1 MKCIYCGNDNVDGMM
16 YCGNCGQKIISS
28 NAPGYDPKKVVD
40 VIERVAYSF
49 IYLLIFIVSFLDW
62 HAFSDFGEFRYNPYS
77 AHVIVLEHYV
87 KGARGWTI
95 FLLIIV
101 QLFILL
107 ALLNAALGKKTV
119 MRGWC
124 GGSLAVSILLEIVIW
139 GAIEKGHP
147 TVGFWLVLIFSIIG
161 LCNFTDI
168 FTASLKKKD
177 VPIKPIYDRPV
188 QESQYS
194 VVACYGEN
202 ITIEG
207 APFDCLKSN
216 LVIDKKGV
224 RYVENIFKN
233 HDLKVITG
241 IQVDVYGMD
250 SFGTSTE
257 NIFKYAYQDM
267 NLLCGA
273 EWGQGIY
280 IPFSNPNTRQYTMYV
295 NMVMFSDGTIW
306 ESGGKN
312 WIVCPEKET
321 LEETDGVYGN
331 AYEGF
336 NFYQHSEAMSNMN
349 NSAIEM
355 RNYLKQFQ
363 FYDNKFLAV
372 MKEVEEMAEFERLY
386 GKPHKNCLL
395 ILERIYNETR

>member
-1 MKCIYCGNDNVDGMM
+1 MKCIYCGRDNADGIM

-62 HAFSDFGEFRYNPYS
+62 HAFTDYGEFRYNPYYT
-77 AHVIVLEHYV
+77 HPIVTDYYV
-87 KGARGWTI
+87 KDARGWTI

-194 VVACYGEN
+194 VEACYGEN

-207 APFDCLKSN
+207 APFDCIKTN
-216 LVIDKKGV
+216 LIIDKNGS

-233 HDLKVITG
+233 KGRKVISG
-241 IQVDVYGMD
+241 IQVDIYGMD
-250 SFGTSTE
+250 SFGTTTE
-257 NIFKYAYQDM
+257 NIWKYPYQDIK
-267 NLLCGA
+267 LLCGNMY
-273 EWGQGIY
+273 GQGIY
-280 IPFSNPNTRQYTMYV
+280 IPLTNPNTRQYAMYV
-295 NMVMFSDGTIW
+295 NIVLFNDGTRW
-306 ESGGKN
+306 ESEGKD
-312 WIVCPEKET
+312 WIICQENDISKQAEAGS
-321 LEETDGVYGN
+321 EN
-331 AYEGF
+331 IYEGF

-372 MKEVEEMAEFERLY
+372 MKELEGMAEFERLY